1 MKASMKYKCEDCYK
15 SEKSCKC
22 EKDTECEN
30 CGKGYNDSELLD
42 GEMSIGETVC
52 PHCKACVHTMTR
64 YLDCDNIHD
73 EDCEEDCDEHCHWY
87 GDHCDL
93 IICCACGEDCN

>member
-52 PHCKACVHTMTR
+52 PHCCT
-64 YLDCDNIHD
+64 YLFLFADVAP
-73 EDCEEDCDEHCHWY
+73 ES
-87 GDHCDL
+87 
-93 IICCACGEDCN
+93 